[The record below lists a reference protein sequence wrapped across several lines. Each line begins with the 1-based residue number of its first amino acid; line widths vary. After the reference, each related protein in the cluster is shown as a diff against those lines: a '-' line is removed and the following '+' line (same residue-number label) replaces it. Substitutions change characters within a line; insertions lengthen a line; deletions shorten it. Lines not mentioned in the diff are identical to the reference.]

1 VKRLTLFLCLAVVVG
16 ALAVAGYEG
25 YGWIKR
31 TNDSMA
37 ALSRQVDEASQLA
50 QKEAAAVNAAS
61 ARANEAATRAEMAAN
76 ARNEAERQ
84 KQLADMQKQQA
95 QTGQAQAEVAARQAT
110 EQANAARNELMA
122 LQKQREQELDHMQEA
137 LNRVVK
143 THRTPTGMVMVLTDA
158 TFKFDFDKADLKPK
172 SREIL
177 SRIAGILLASKG
189 YGLSVFGYTDDVGSA
204 EYNKKLSVRRAD
216 AVRDYLVEAGIDPSI
231 INASGYGKTNPLVKG
246 ATEAARAQN
255 RRVEIALTDSEI
267 HYTGETPGVTP

>member
-1 VKRLTLFLCLAVVVG
+1 MKRLTLFLCLAVVVG
-16 ALAVAGYEG
+16 ALAVASYEG

-110 EQANAARNELMA
+110 EQANAAQNELAA

>member
-1 VKRLTLFLCLAVVVG
+1 MKRLTLFLCLAVVLC
-16 ALAVAGYEG
+16 AIAVVSYEG
-25 YGWIKR
+25 YRWVKR

-37 ALSRQVDEASQLA
+37 DLSRQVNEASQLA
-50 QKEAAAVNAAS
+50 EKEAAAVNAAS
-61 ARANEAATRAEMAAN
+61 ARANEAALRAETAAN
-76 ARNEAERQ
+76 ARNQAEQQ
-84 KQLADMQKQQA
+84 KQLAVQEKQQA
-95 QTGQAQAEVAARQAT
+95 EMSQAQAEVAAQQAT
-110 EQANAARNELMA
+110 QQANAVKNELAA

-137 LNRVVK
+137 LNRVVQ
-143 THRTPTGMVMVLTDA
+143 TRRTPTGMVMVLTDA

-231 INASGYGKTNPLVKG
+231 INASGYGKANPLVKG
-246 ATEAARAQN
+246 TSEAARAQN

-267 HYTGETPGVTP
+267 HYSGEQSSQIQ

>member
-1 VKRLTLFLCLAVVVG
+1 
-16 ALAVAGYEG
+16 
-25 YGWIKR
+25 
-31 TNDSMA
+31 MA

-246 ATEAARAQN
+246 ASEAARAQN

-267 HYTGETPGVTP
+267 HYTGETPGVSP

>member
-16 ALAVAGYEG
+16 ALAVASYEG

-61 ARANEAATRAEMAAN
+61 ARANEAATRAEMAAS

-84 KQLADMQKQQA
+84 KQLADVQKQQA

-143 THRTPTGMVMVLTDA
+143 TRRTPTGMVMVLTDA

>member
-16 ALAVAGYEG
+16 ALAVASYEG

-61 ARANEAATRAEMAAN
+61 ARANEAATRAEMAAS

-84 KQLADMQKQQA
+84 KQLADVQKQQA

-122 LQKQREQELDHMQEA
+122 LQTQREQELDHMQEA

>member
-16 ALAVAGYEG
+16 ALAVASYEG
-25 YGWIKR
+25 YRWIKR
-31 TNDSMA
+31 TNDSMT
-37 ALSRQVDEASQLA
+37 ALSRQVDEASQLV

-84 KQLADMQKQQA
+84 KQLADQQKQQA
-95 QTGQAQAEVAARQAT
+95 QMSQAQAEVAARQAT
-110 EQANAARNELMA
+110 EQANAAQNELAA

-158 TFKFDFDKADLKPK
+158 TFKFDFDRADLKPK
-172 SREIL
+172 NREIL

-267 HYTGETPGVTP
+267 HYTGETPGVSP

>member
-1 VKRLTLFLCLAVVVG
+1 VKRLTLYLCLAVVIC
-16 ALAVAGYEG
+16 AVTVVTYES
-25 YGWIKR
+25 YRWVKR
-31 TNDSMA
+31 TNDNMA

-61 ARANEAATRAEMAAN
+61 ARANEAAAKAEMAAN
-76 ARNEAERQ
+76 ARNEAEQQ
-84 KQLADMQKQQA
+84 KQLADQQKQQA
-95 QTGQAQAEVAARQAT
+95 QMSQAQAEVAAQQAT
-110 EQANAARNELMA
+110 QQANAARNELTA
-122 LQKQREQELDHMQEA
+122 LRKQREQELDHMQEA

-143 THRTPTGMVMVLTDA
+143 TRRTPTGMVMVLTDA

-204 EYNKKLSVRRAD
+204 EYNKQLSVRRAD
-216 AVRDYLVEAGIDPSI
+216 AVRDYLVDAGIESST

-246 ATEAARAQN
+246 TTEAARAQN

-267 HYTGETPGVTP
+267 HYSGETPGATP

>member
-1 VKRLTLFLCLAVVVG
+1 MKRLTLFLCLAVVVG
-16 ALAVAGYEG
+16 ALAVASYEG

>member
-1 VKRLTLFLCLAVVVG
+1 MKRLTLFLCLAVVVG
-16 ALAVAGYEG
+16 ALAVASYEG

-61 ARANEAATRAEMAAN
+61 ARANEAATRAEMAAS

-84 KQLADMQKQQA
+84 KQLADVQKQQA

>member
-1 VKRLTLFLCLAVVVG
+1 MKRLTLFLCLAVVVG
-16 ALAVAGYEG
+16 ALAVASYEG

-61 ARANEAATRAEMAAN
+61 ARANEAATRAEMAAS

-84 KQLADMQKQQA
+84 KQLADVQKQQA

-143 THRTPTGMVMVLTDA
+143 TRRTPTGMVMVLTDA

>member
-16 ALAVAGYEG
+16 ALAVASYEG

-61 ARANEAATRAEMAAN
+61 ARANEAATRAEMAAS

-189 YGLSVFGYTDDVGSA
+189 YGLSVFGYTDDIGSA

>member
-1 VKRLTLFLCLAVVVG
+1 MAS
-16 ALAVAGYEG
+16 YEG

-61 ARANEAATRAEMAAN
+61 ARANEAATRAEMAAS

>member
-1 VKRLTLFLCLAVVVG
+1 MKRLTLFLCLAVVVG
-16 ALAVAGYEG
+16 ALVVASYEG

-61 ARANEAATRAEMAAN
+61 ARANEAATRAEMAAS

-84 KQLADMQKQQA
+84 KQLADVQKQQA

-122 LQKQREQELDHMQEA
+122 LQTQREQELDHMQEA

>member
-1 VKRLTLFLCLAVVVG
+1 MAS
-16 ALAVAGYEG
+16 YEG
-25 YGWIKR
+25 YRWIKR

-50 QKEAAAVNAAS
+50 QKEGAAVNAAS

-84 KQLADMQKQQA
+84 RQLADQQKQLADQQKQQA
-95 QTGQAQAEVAARQAT
+95 QMSQAQAEVAAQQAT
-110 EQANAARNELMA
+110 EQAKAARNELAA
-122 LQKQREQELDHMQEA
+122 LQKEREHELDQMQGA

-143 THRTPTGMVMVLTDA
+143 TRRTPTGMVMVLTDA

-189 YGLSVFGYTDDVGSA
+189 YGLSVFGYTDDIGSA

-267 HYTGETPGVTP
+267 HYTGETPGATP